1 MRVSLP
7 LLSAVV
13 LACFLQ
19 RLSMVWRVRFSFDS
33 WGHLYFLTAVKHQ
46 RTGPFAPIQVD
57 VAEGGPFHY
66 PHLTHWLMSF
76 LPQAVLGRWIKVVN
90 PVFEALG
97 LAASMALA
105 RTAGLDAGV
114 VAAAGLAYVFTPMVF
129 SKVAIGSTSH
139 FTTRLYSE
147 LSAGLLLLLAFLPL
161 PLSSAMLVLPMV
173 VLVAYIVL
181 SSKFGL
187 QMVLLVVL
195 PAALLASKPA
205 PIAGLVL
212 GFASAVAVSRGG
224 ILKTWRE
231 QGRHLLWYLGES
243 RKGKLPIT
251 DRNGLAPFRMAFG
264 APCLKQKIVH
274 LGFALV
280 GRNSFSGLVLKF
292 PVAIATALL
301 VWNGAASGPVADNG
315 VFALLGVAFLVYG
328 VVNTTVFIIL
338 GEAERYLNHFAFLII
353 LVFTEWAFAGGGLIW
368 FWLVIAWG
376 VLYWLGELVL
386 LGLLG
391 LNQPREDEDGAYRA
405 LVEAAPE
412 GSIVLTYPYHVIPPW
427 RLLTTSSLRP
437 VFPIIGTGA
446 GTARLKAMESYPFID
461 LAYLGELRRDFGLA
475 FVVIQDSKLDEVG
488 RNWLEADGWQILP
501 GDKNAGV
508 TIYRHDGSTGET
520 ASG

>member
-1 MRVSLP
+1 MSV
-7 LLSAVV
+7 LLLAAVV
-13 LACFLQ
+13 LVCLLQ

-33 WGHLYFLTAVKHQ
+33 WGHLYFLTAVKRQ
-46 RTGPFAPIQVD
+46 KTGPFAPIHAD

-66 PHLTHWLMSF
+66 PLLTHWLLSF
-76 LPQAVLGRWIKVVN
+76 LPQAVLGRWIKAVN

-105 RTAGLDAGV
+105 RAAGLDGLV
-114 VAAAGLAYVFTPMVF
+114 VAAAGLAYVFTPMMF

-161 PLSSAMLVLPMV
+161 PLSGAVLVLPMA

-195 PAALLASKPA
+195 PAALLAWKPA
-205 PIAGLVL
+205 LIAGLVL
-212 GFASAVAVSRGG
+212 GFAGAVAVSQGG

-231 QGRHLLWYLGES
+231 QGRHLLWYLGET
-243 RKGKLPIT
+243 RKGKMPIA
-251 DRNGLAPFRMAFG
+251 DRNGLAPFRKAFA
-264 APCLKQKIVH
+264 APSLKEKIVH
-274 LGFALV
+274 FGFALA
-280 GRNSFSGLVLKF
+280 GRNFFSGLVLKF
-292 PVAIATALL
+292 PVAIAAALL
-301 VWNGAASGPVADNG
+301 VWSGSASGPVADNG
-315 VFALLGVAFLVYG
+315 VFALLGVAFFVYG

-338 GEAERYLNHFAFLII
+338 GEAERYLNHFAFLIV

-368 FWLVIAWG
+368 FWLALAWG
-376 VLYWLGELVL
+376 ALYWLGELVL
-386 LGLLG
+386 LGLMG

-405 LVEAAPE
+405 LVAAAPA
-412 GSIVLTYPYHVIPPW
+412 GSVVLAYPYHVMPPC

-437 VFPIIGTGA
+437 IFPIIGTGA

-461 LAYLGELRRDFGLA
+461 LAHLGELRRDFGLA
-475 FVVIQDSKLDEVG
+475 FVVTQDNKLDEAG
-488 RNWLEADGWQILP
+488 RNRLEADGWQILP
-501 GDKNAGV
+501 GDKNAGI
-508 TIYRHDGSTGET
+508 TLYRHAGGAGET